1 MSELKKGRPSDLV
14 AWLFEQPKDKVFEV
28 KEYKEKRSLNANSYY
43 WVLVG
48 QIAGKLNVS
57 RDEIHR
63 QLMTDYGTWLYDD
76 NGSPM
81 WVIFPE
87 NKPLPKDGYYFD
99 TKAIVDVKGAK
110 SGDEKGRAYIVI
122 KGSHEYNSK
131 EMYDLIQG
139 AVQEAKQLDIE
150 TKTPQEIEEMTRLME
165 NNGQ

>member
-1 MSELKKGRPSDLV
+1 MRGRPSDLV

-28 KEYKEKRSLNANSYY
+28 SEFHEKRSLNANSYY

-48 QIAGKLNVS
+48 QIAERMNLP
-57 RDEIHR
+57 REIVHR
-63 QLMTDYGTWLYDD
+63 QLMTDYGAWEKNED
-76 NGSPM
+76 GSPK
-81 WVIFPE
+81 WVIFAD

-99 TKAIVDVKGAK
+99 TKAVVDVKGAK
-110 SGDEKGRAYIVI
+110 SGEEKGRAYIVI

-150 TKTPQEIEEMTRLME
+150 TRTPAEIEQMIKLME
-165 NNGQ
+165 EGNNDRK